1 MTSTTPIAADTMPE
15 GDYAIVEILGH
26 RTMIGRSLFLQQQSH
41 PGRARV

>member
-1 MTSTTPIAADTMPE
+1 MNDATPITADAMPE